1 MPLQATRDEMSRNKP
16 VSVVPLEPWG
26 GVLLGALHE
35 APVIVG
41 KLEMTT
47 ENRLSYSIFE
57 EHWYSFLMAIVVAS
71 LKKNMPCLT

>member
-1 MPLQATRDEMSRNKP
+1 MPLQDTRDEMSRNRP

-35 APVIVG
+35 APVIFG

-47 ENRLSYSIFE
+47 ENRLEYYRFK
-57 EHWYSFLMAIVVAS
+57 HKNWYSLLTCVTMAI
-71 LKKNMPCLT
+71 N